1 MQRALFVGTLLGAAL
16 LNAGCQESTNPA
28 VSTFTPRPT
37 YENREPEGLTSR
49 LNGFTVD
56 PEAYFINL
64 ASCAPVPE
72 QCQLPPLYAE
82 FSPLLQRALVRN
94 APITLQDTQP
104 DPATGQPPAPDVM
117 TPSVS
122 EANGIWT
129 RDKVP
134 TRRGAPF
141 LVLSLG
147 GQATLANNAV
157 MPLPPPMLTLQPVP
171 EGNYVPTVTVRPVV
185 PAHSACVG
193 LEALQMSD
201 KGILEAVAKY
211 LTAEGTPTTVQDLL
225 NPARFGG
232 VTVFWLYRP
241 GFPVF
246 RVPAANTSVVAT
258 VKDVSSGVDV
268 PSGRVLNIEWAPPGA
283 LPPPLAPF
291 QSTRGFFI
299 PPGPPAPISS
309 LGLAAVLH
317 PPLMGP
323 PPMVTFTAKD
333 LTTSDPEG
341 RPWVFQAAVALP
353 VVPGVVSFAGLQ
365 LANKTPSTTPSI
377 PPPSTCLPGQ

>member
-16 LNAGCQESTNPA
+16 LNAGCQDSSNNPA

-56 PEAYFINL
+56 PEAYFFNL
-64 ASCAPVPE
+64 AGCAPTPE

-82 FSPLLQRALVRN
+82 FSPLLQRAVVQNAAISLV
-94 APITLQDTQP
+94 DSG
-104 DPATGQPPAPDVM
+104 TGQVLAESGVVAPSD
-117 TPSVS
+117 
-122 EANGIWT
+122 ANGVWT
-129 RDKVP
+129 LDKVP
-134 TRRGAPF
+134 TRRGAPY

-147 GQATLANNAV
+147 GPQAALANNAV

-171 EGNYVPTVTVRPVV
+171 AGTYVPTLTVRPVV

-211 LTAEGTPTTVQDLL
+211 LSFEGTPTTVADLL
-225 NPARFGG
+225 NPGRFGG

-246 RVPAANTSVVAT
+246 RVPAANTT
-258 VKDVSSGVDV
+258 VEASA
-268 PSGRVLNIEWAPPGA
+268 GRVLNIEWAPPGV
-283 LPPPLAPF
+283 LPPPLAGL

-299 PPGPPAPISS
+299 PPVAPGGTPAPFSS
-309 LGLAAVLH
+309 LGLVAVVH
-317 PPLMGP
+317 PPLPQPPMGP
-323 PPMVTFTAKD
+323 PPVVHYTAKD
-333 LTTSDPEG
+333 TTTSDPEG
-341 RPWVFQAAVALP
+341 RPWVLPPLDLP
-353 VVPGVVSFAGLQ
+353 VAPGSVTFAGLQ
-365 LANKTPSTTPSI
+365 MYSKTPSTTPQI

>member
-16 LNAGCQESTNPA
+16 LNAGCQDSTNPA
-28 VSTFTPRPT
+28 ASTFTPRPT

-49 LNGFTVD
+49 VTGFTVD
-56 PEAYFINL
+56 PEAYFLNL
-64 ASCAPVPE
+64 ANCAPPPA
-72 QCQLPPLYAE
+72 QCALPPLYAE
-82 FSPLLQRALVRN
+82 FSPLLQRAVVRN

-104 DPATGQPPAPDVM
+104 DPATGQPPAPGAP
-117 TPSVS
+117 TVS
-122 EANGIWT
+122 DANGIWT
-129 RDKVP
+129 LDKVP

-147 GQATLANNAV
+147 GQATLANNATL
-157 MPLPPPMLTLQPVP
+157 PLPPPLPTLPPVP
-171 EGNYVPTVTVRPVV
+171 EGNYVPTLTVRPVV

-201 KGILEAVAKY
+201 KGILEAVAKS
-211 LTAEGTPTTVQDLL
+211 LTAEGTPTTVADLL

-232 VTVFWLYRP
+232 VTVFWMYRP

-246 RVPAANTSVVAT
+246 RVPAANTTVTAT
-258 VKDVSSGVDV
+258 
-268 PSGRVLNIEWAPPGA
+268 SGRVLNVEWAPPGA
-283 LPPPLAPF
+283 LPPALAPF

-299 PPGPPAPISS
+299 PPGPPAPNSS
-309 LGLAAVLH
+309 LGIVAVVH

-323 PPMVTFTAKD
+323 PPVVHYEAKD
-333 LTTSDPEG
+333 VTTSDPEG
-341 RPWVFQAAVALP
+341 RPWSLMQPVDLP
-353 VVPGVVSFAGLQ
+353 VIPGVVTFAGLQ
-365 LANKTPSTTPSI
+365 LVSKTPSSTPQI

>member
-16 LNAGCQESTNPA
+16 LNAGCQESSNNPSA
-28 VSTFTPRPT
+28 STFTPRPT

-56 PEAYFINL
+56 PEAYFFNL
-64 ASCAPVPE
+64 AACAPPPA
-72 QCQLPPLYAE
+72 QCPLPPLYAE
-82 FSPLLQRALVRN
+82 FSPLLQRAVVQN
-94 APITLQDTQP
+94 APITLLDS
-104 DPATGQPPAPDVM
+104 ATGQVLAESGVFAASDAHGV
-117 TPSVS
+117 
-122 EANGIWT
+122 WT
-129 RDKVP
+129 LDKVP

-141 LVLSLG
+141 FVLSSALPG
-147 GQATLANNAV
+147 VPSGTLANNAPAGP
-157 MPLPPPMLTLQPVP
+157 PLPPLPPVP
-171 EGNYVPTVTVRPVV
+171 EGNYVPTLTVRPVV

-211 LTAEGTPTTVQDLL
+211 LTTEGTLTTVADLL

-246 RVPAANTSVVAT
+246 RVPAANTTVVA
-258 VKDVSSGVDV
+258 SA
-268 PSGRVLNIEWAPPGA
+268 GRVLNIEWAPPGA

-299 PPGPPAPISS
+299 PPGPPAPNSS
-309 LGLAAVLH
+309 LGVVAVVH
-317 PPLMGP
+317 PPLPLPPMGP
-323 PPMVTFTAKD
+323 PPVVHYEAVD
-333 LTTSDPEG
+333 STTSDPEG
-341 RPWVFQAAVALP
+341 RPWVLQPLDLP
-353 VVPGVVSFAGLQ
+353 VAPGSVTFAGLQ
-365 LANKTPSTTPSI
+365 MYSKTPSTTPSI